1 MTSLI
6 LVGFKNLEYLK
17 KHGVRM
23 SSDQL
28 PTWAPDVA
36 TALLQT
42 VLKKDPFTF
51 FHCCRVGQAARSL
64 GQALG
69 MPEFELAIMEYSG
82 LFHDIGKVGL
92 PDNVL
97 LKPGR
102 LTEDEHNQMKNH
114 AEMSVQIIRPL
125 TKTAFFRFLIPGV
138 RYHHERFDGK
148 GYPVGLVGEKIPLM
162 ARAIAVVDAVDAM
175 MNTRPYRQGL
185 SLEYVKKELVDY
197 SGTQFDPNIV
207 QVYLKALNEGHFEK
221 DNRAHE
227 VVVPQILRV
236 A

>member
-1 MTSLI
+1 
-6 LVGFKNLEYLK
+6 
-17 KHGVRM
+17 M

-28 PTWAPDVA
+28 PIWAPDA
-36 TALLQT
+36 ASALLQT

-51 FHCCRVGQAARSL
+51 YHCCRVGQAARRL
-64 GQALG
+64 GRAMN
-69 MPEFELAIMEYSG
+69 MPELELAIMEYTG

-92 PDNVL
+92 PDHVL

-102 LTEDEHNQMKNH
+102 LSEEEHNLMKSH
-114 AEMSVQIIRPL
+114 AEMSVQIVRPL
-125 TKTAFFRFLIPGV
+125 TKHAFFRFLIPGI

-162 ARAIAVVDAVDAM
+162 ARAVAVVDAVDAM
-175 MNTRPYRQGL
+175 MNTRPYRQAL
-185 SLEYVKKELVDY
+185 SFDYAKKELLDY
-197 SGTQFDPNIV
+197 SGTQFDPNLV
-207 QVYLKALNEGHFEK
+207 QLYLKAVNDGYF
-221 DNRAHE
+221 DNDKRTDE